1 MNAFLNN
8 IVSSH
13 QYILVDF
20 HAMWCEPCKWV
31 EPILV
36 DVEKHFAGKIVLQK
50 IDIDEHPDT
59 ARELHVLSVPTLVLF
74 KDGKEV
80 WRIRGFDT
88 LPNMVNALSKFVTSN
103 AA

>member
-1 MNAFLNN
+1 MTAFLND

-13 QYILVDF
+13 QFVLIDF
-20 HAMWCEPCKWV
+20 HATWCEPCKWV

-36 DVEKHFAGKIVLQK
+36 DVEKHFERKLVIKK

-59 ARELHVLSVPTLVLF
+59 ASAMHVLSVPTLVLF
-74 KDGKEV
+74 MDGKEV

-88 LPNMVNALSKFVTSN
+88 LPHMIAELSKFIRGAVG
-103 AA
+103 